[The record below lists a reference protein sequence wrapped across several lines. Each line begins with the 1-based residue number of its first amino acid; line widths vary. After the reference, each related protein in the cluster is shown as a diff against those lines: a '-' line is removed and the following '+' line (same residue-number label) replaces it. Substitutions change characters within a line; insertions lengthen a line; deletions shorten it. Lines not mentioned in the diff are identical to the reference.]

1 MRKALKQHPLGVY
14 PDFRRLFAG
23 RIISAVGDKFFAIT
37 IAWWVLSGAGDH
49 GKFHL
54 GMIMAMT
61 FLPVVLFGPFFGAL
75 VDRSDKRLSMLWADA
90 ARLALVFTLG
100 LLTWSDRLELWMLY
114 GLCFMIAGFGPMF
127 EASVASSLLRLTSEE
142 HLGAATAAD
151 SSVMQLS
158 NVFGSALGSVF
169 LAALGAAGAFFFN
182 SVTYAVSF
190 IAVWLIASDLRARG
204 GEQAPYFDELKAGLR
219 YIAGNRPLLALLL
232 SFAALNFFVGPI
244 LILIPM
250 IVKFVVGGSVKWLAV
265 FETFFAAGAAL
276 AAITMSFR
284 SGYRNIYA
292 WFFVSVLAVGLP
304 FLGLYFTAD
313 RWLICGLLFVIGA
326 ALGLGNAVVLTLF
339 QRTVPE
345 EMKGRFFSV
354 LTTVSYAVL
363 PLTFML
369 NGLLAES
376 RSVGFSVLFNACA
389 VLALSSLV
397 LLIPRLEYGDK
408 G

>member
-23 RIISAVGDKFFAIT
+23 RIVSAVGDKFFAIA

-90 ARLALVFTLG
+90 ARLLLVFTLG
-100 LLTWSDRLELWMLY
+100 LLTWSGRLELWMLY
-114 GLCFMIAGFGPMF
+114 ALCFMIAGFGPMF
-127 EASVASSLLRLTSEE
+127 EASVSSSLLRLTSEE

-158 NVFGSALGSVF
+158 NVFGSALGSV
-169 LAALGAAGAFFFN
+169 LIAALGAAGAFFFN
-182 SVTYAVSF
+182 SATYALSF
-190 IAVWLIASDLRARG
+190 VAVWAISSDLRVRG

-219 YIAGNRPLLALLL
+219 YISSNRPLLALLL

-250 IVKFVVGGSVKWLAV
+250 IVKFVINGSVKWLAI
-265 FETFFAAGAAL
+265 FETFFAAGSAL
-276 AAITMSFR
+276 AAIAMSFR
-284 SGYRNIYA
+284 SGCRNVYA
-292 WFFVSVLAVGLP
+292 WLFAALVAIGLP
-304 FLGLYFTAD
+304 FLGLYFTSD
-313 RWLICGLLFVIGA
+313 RMGICALLFVIGA

-376 RSVGFSVLFNACA
+376 RSVGFSILLNACA
-389 VLALSSLV
+389 VLALSTLV
-397 LLIPRLEYGDK
+397 LAIPRLEYGDDR
-408 G
+408 

>member
-1 MRKALKQHPLGVY
+1 MKKALVNHPLGVY

-23 RIISAVGDKFFAIT
+23 RVVSAVGDKFFAIA
-37 IAWWVLSGAGDH
+37 IAWWVLSGAGEH

-90 ARLALVFTLG
+90 ARLLLVLALG
-100 LLTWSDRLELWMLY
+100 LLTWSGRLELWMLY

-127 EASVASSLLRLTSEE
+127 EASVSSSLLRLTSEE

-158 NVFGSALGSVF
+158 SVFGSALGSV
-169 LAALGAAGAFFFN
+169 LIAALGAAGAFFFN
-182 SVTYAVSF
+182 SFTYALSF
-190 IAVWLIASDLRARG
+190 LAVWTISSDMSARRG
-204 GEQAPYFDELKAGLR
+204 GQAPYFDELKAGLR
-219 YIAGNRPLLALLL
+219 YIAGNKPLLALLL

-250 IVKFVVGGSVKWLAV
+250 IVKFVVNGSVRWLAV
-265 FETFFAAGAAL
+265 FETFFAAGSAL
-276 AAITMSFR
+276 AAIAMSFK
-284 SGYRNIYA
+284 SGYRNIYG
-292 WFFVSVLAVGLP
+292 WFFASVVAVGLP

-313 RWLICGLLFVIGA
+313 RLHICALLFLVGA
-326 ALGLGNAVVLTLF
+326 ALGTGNAVALTLF

-345 EMKGRFFSV
+345 EMKGRFFSA

-376 RSVGFSVLFNACA
+376 RSVGFSVLLNACG
-389 VLALSSLV
+389 VLALSALV
-397 LLIPRLEYGDK
+397 LLIPRLVYGEDK
-408 G
+408 